1 MGRGLITIAGNPGNW
16 AAITQQQQDEQA
28 QAVAAN
34 GAAGAG

>member
-1 MGRGLITIAGNPGNW
+1 MGRGLIPIAGNPGNW